1 MTWWTDPVQ
10 GVCGESRREAA
21 LHQGRLTKPAGSLGR
36 LEEIAIRLAGLQRT
50 NRPAIEQLQIRVFAG
65 DHGVTAEGVSAFP
78 QSVTREMIANF
89 ARGGAAI
96 NVLARRLNADFSVVN
111 VGTATPMEDLP
122 KVLQVQLAPGTDNM
136 CLQAAMTDS
145 VCAKALATGRDQ
157 VLSGSD
163 LFIGGEMGIG
173 NTTAAAALVSQ
184 LLDVDPRQT
193 VGPGTGINDD
203 GLERKR
209 QAVARALA
217 LHGGK
222 CTTPFATLASLGGL
236 EIAALTG
243 AFLAAAQRGIP
254 VLVDGYICSAAAL
267 LACRFN
273 AGVANWLMFSHHS
286 AEPGHALVLEALRAE
301 PLLDLG
307 MRLGEG
313 SGAATAVPLLKAAC
327 ELHNEMATFEQAGV
341 STADSSDTA

>member
-10 GVCGESRREAA
+10 GVCDESRREAA
-21 LHQGRLTKPAGSLGR
+21 LHQGCLTKPAGSLGR

-50 NRPAIEQLQIRVFAG
+50 NRPAIQQLQIRVFAG

-122 KVLQVQLAPGTDNM
+122 KVLQVQVAPGTDNM
-136 CLQAAMTDS
+136 CLRAAMTDS
-145 VCAKALATGRDQ
+145 VCAEALATGRNQ

-173 NTTAAAALVSQ
+173 NTTAAAAVVSQ
-184 LLDVDPRQT
+184 LLDVDPSQT
-193 VGPGTGINDD
+193 VGPGTGIDDD

-209 QAVARALA
+209 HAVVRALA
-217 LHGGK
+217 LHGDQ

-273 AGVANWLMFSHHS
+273 AGVANWLLFSHHS
-286 AEPGHALVLEALRAE
+286 AEPGHALVLEALSAE

-313 SGAATAVPLLKAAC
+313 SGAAAAVPLIQAAC

-341 STADSSDTA
+341 STADSSETA